1 MTEQRIFKIQRKL
14 TDAGMNE
21 TEIAECISLIE
32 QNRYTELNRLLKKH
46 RLPTKENDK
55 DSAENGP
62 PFYTAQHTKG
72 EQSICL
78 SI

>member
-1 MTEQRIFKIQRKL
+1 MTEQRIFKIQRNL

-46 RLPTKENDK
+46 RMSLLNSVHKYNARIDCL
-55 DSAENGP
+55 DY
-62 PFYTAQHTKG
+62 FIHTLEKSQ
-72 EQSICL
+72 EVL
-78 SI
+78 V

>member
-1 MTEQRIFKIQRKL
+1 MTEQRIFKIQRNL

-46 RLPTKENDK
+46 RMSLLN
-55 DSAENGP
+55 SV
-62 PFYTAQHTKG
+62 HTYNAR
-72 EQSICL
+72 IDCL
-78 SI
+78 DYFIHTLEKS